1 MGFQKKK
8 KLFDMKVIIANT
20 VTSSQNTIESTDYPG
35 LDSKMD
41 SIKVGESF
49 DYDIGEANGGKVKLT
64 FSGGFDKSGLPIKKT
79 IHGTKPV
86 RCLLNA
92 GEICFPCLNR
102 RRGDRKRRRVRGN
115 KNCDDLDS
123 VYLCLNPLITRQLIL
138 ITRVTS
144 ANFPRRFSNLLAVL
158 PAQHNNL
165 PQNHRI
171 RIGARAPRN
180 NKNNFSFINSN
191 LIINNFLKI

>member
-35 LDSKMD
+35 IDSKMD

-79 IHGTKPV
+79 IHGTKPM
-86 RCLLNA
+86 RYLLNA
-92 GEICFPCLNR
+92 GEVCFPRLNQ
-102 RRGDRKRRRVRGN
+102 RRGDRKRKRVRGN
-115 KNCDDLDS
+115 KNCNDLGS
-123 VYLCLNPLITRQLIL
+123 VYLCLNPLIIRQLIL
-138 ITRVTS
+138 ITRVIS
-144 ANFPRRFSNLLAVL
+144 VNFPRRFSNLLVVL
-158 PAQHNNL
+158 PAQYDHL
-165 PQNHRI
+165 P
-171 RIGARAPRN
+171 
-180 NKNNFSFINSN
+180 
-191 LIINNFLKI
+191 